1 MSVDERERAARRS
14 QEEGADDSWW
24 SVLRPLVLRVHFYG
38 GILIAPFLLVVAC
51 TGLLYVFSP
60 QLEEAFYAHALHV
73 PAPPADHEPAA
84 HQPLSSQ
91 VEAAQAARPGDEL
104 SSVRPA
110 TTPTDTT
117 QVLFEAPDQPDSSYV
132 RTVFVDPHNSG
143 VRDVLVTYGGSQALP
158 LRTWID
164 QLHRN
169 LNLGDPG
176 RIYSELAASWLW
188 VMVLG
193 GLVLWVGRSGIGRS
207 GIRRSRKVRDAVAP
221 RMRPKG
227 KPRLLSWHGSV
238 GLWAAAGLLFL
249 SATGLTWSTYAGGS
263 VSELRSALSW
273 EDPSVSTTL
282 PARAGGGDV
291 GIDRV
296 LEAAH
301 AKGVTGQVEIT
312 PPSKPG
318 KAYSVEQLQ
327 KHWPTQQDSVAVEP
341 STGQVTDVLRF
352 ADYPVMAKLA
362 RWGIDAHMG
371 VLFGLPNQLLLA
383 ALALGLISVIF
394 WGYRMWWVR
403 GPAGAFGA
411 LPERGAWR
419 RVPAKVLA
427 PLILV
432 AAFLGY
438 FLPLF
443 GASLVLFAA
452 VDLWFGR
459 RRRGV
464 VGARGTGDL

>member
-1 MSVDERERAARRS
+1 MSVDERERTARRS
-14 QEEGADDSWW
+14 PEEGADDSWW

-60 QLEEAFYAHALHV
+60 QLEEVVYEHALHV
-73 PAPPADHEPAA
+73 PAPPAATQPSPV
-84 HQPLSSQ
+84 QPLSSQ
-91 VEAAQAARPGDEL
+91 VDAARAARPGDEL

-110 TTPTDTT
+110 ATPTDTT
-117 QVLFEAPDQPDSSYV
+117 QVLFAAPDQPDSSYA
-132 RTVFVDPHNSG
+132 RTVFVDPHNAD

-193 GLVLWVGRSGIGRS
+193 GLTLWIGRS
-207 GIRRSRKVRDAVAP
+207 RSLRDAVAP
-221 RMRPKG
+221 RTRPKG
-227 KPRLLSWHGSV
+227 KSRLLSWHGSV

-263 VSELRSALSW
+263 VGDLRSALSW
-273 EDPSVSTTL
+273 DDPSVSTTL
-282 PARAGGGDV
+282 PAHAAGGDV

-296 LEAAH
+296 LDEAH
-301 AKGVTGQVEIT
+301 GKSVTGRVEIT

-318 KAYSVEQLQ
+318 EAYSVQQLE
-327 KHWPTQQDSVAVEP
+327 KHWPTQQDSVAVDP

-371 VLFGLPNQLLLA
+371 VLFGLPNQLLLG
-383 ALALGLISVIF
+383 ALALGLICVLF
-394 WGYRMWWVR
+394 WGYRMWWSR
-403 GPAGAFGA
+403 GPSGAFGR

-419 RVPAKVLA
+419 RIPTKVLA
-427 PLILV
+427 PLIVLAV
-432 AAFLGY
+432 FLGY

-459 RRRGV
+459 RGRRAA
-464 VGARGTGDL
+464 ARAREAGMR

>member
-1 MSVDERERAARRS
+1 MSVGERERASRRS
-14 QEEGADDSWW
+14 PDEGADGSWW

-60 QLEEAFYAHALHV
+60 QLEEVVYDHALHV
-73 PAPPADHEPAA
+73 PAAPAT
-84 HQPLSSQ
+84 QPLSSQ

-132 RTVFVDPHNSG
+132 RTVFVDPHNAD

-193 GLVLWVGRSGIGRS
+193 GLVLWIGRS
-207 GIRRSRKVRDAVAP
+207 RSLRDAAAP
-221 RMRPKG
+221 RTRPKG
-227 KPRLLSWHGSV
+227 KSRLLSWHGSV
-238 GLWAAAGLLFL
+238 GLWAAAALLFL

-263 VSELRSALSW
+263 VSNLRSALSW

-282 PARAGGGDV
+282 PAHAAGGDV

-296 LEAAH
+296 LNAAH
-301 AKGVTGQVEIT
+301 EKGVTGRVEIT

-318 KAYSVEQLQ
+318 KAYSVQQLR
-327 KHWPTQQDSVAVEP
+327 KHWPTQQDSVAVDP

-352 ADYPVMAKLA
+352 ADYPVMAKFA

-371 VLFGLPNQLLLA
+371 VLFGLPNQILLA
-383 ALALGLISVIF
+383 ALALGLICVIF
-394 WGYRMWWVR
+394 WGYRMWWLR
-403 GPAGAFGA
+403 GPGGAFGR

-419 RVPAKVLA
+419 RVPSKVLA
-427 PLILV
+427 PLIV
-432 AAFLGY
+432 TAAFLGY

-443 GASLVLFAA
+443 GASLLLFAA

-459 RRRGV
+459 RGNRTN
-464 VGARGTGDL
+464 AQASAAGDR

>member
-14 QEEGADDSWW
+14 PEEGSDDSWW

-60 QLEEAFYAHALHV
+60 QLEQVFYAHALHV
-73 PAPPADHEPAA
+73 PAPPANHQP
-84 HQPLSSQ
+84 QPLSSQ

-132 RTVFVDPHNSG
+132 RTVFVDPHTSG

-169 LNLGDPG
+169 LNLGEPG

-193 GLVLWVGRSGIGRS
+193 GLVLWAGRSGFD
-207 GIRRSRKVRDAVAP
+207 RSRKIRDVVAP

-282 PARAGGGDV
+282 PAHAAGGDV
-291 GIDRV
+291 GVDRV

-301 AKGVTGQVEIT
+301 AKGVTGRVEIT
-312 PPSKPG
+312 PPAKPG
-318 KAYSVEQLQ
+318 KAYSVQQLQ
-327 KHWPTQQDSVAVEP
+327 KHWPTQQDSVAVDP

-383 ALALGLISVIF
+383 ALALGLISVVF

-419 RVPAKVLA
+419 RIPPKVLA

-459 RRRGV
+459 RRRRV
-464 VGARGTGDL
+464 VGARETGDL

>member
-1 MSVDERERAARRS
+1 M
-14 QEEGADDSWW
+14 
-24 SVLRPLVLRVHFYG
+24 
-38 GILIAPFLLVVAC
+38 VAC

-73 PAPPADHEPAA
+73 PAPPAEHQPAA
-84 HQPLSSQ
+84 HQPAGQPLSSQ

-193 GLVLWVGRSGIGRS
+193 GLVLWFGRSGFGRS
-207 GIRRSRKVRDAVAP
+207 GFGRSRKVRDAVAP

-282 PARAGGGDV
+282 PAHAAGGDV
-291 GIDRV
+291 GVDRV

-301 AKGVTGQVEIT
+301 AKGVAGRVEIT

-327 KHWPTQQDSVAVEP
+327 KHWPTQQDSVAVDP

-383 ALALGLISVIF
+383 ALALGLIGVIF

-419 RVPAKVLA
+419 RVPPKVLA
-427 PLILV
+427 PLILA

-459 RRRGV
+459 RCRRV
-464 VGARGTGDL
+464 VGARETGDL